1 MKTLFNF
8 IYGIINWFNDNVWAI
23 LNVLLYVAF
32 ITAAIVLYAML
43 LYLAMNIFNTV

>member
-8 IYGIINWFNDNVWAI
+8 IYAIIDWFNDNILTI

-32 ITAAIVLYAML
+32 ITAAIVLYAVI
-43 LYLAMNIFNTV
+43 LYVVIINFNTV